1 MTTGKI
7 LENDFFKRD
16 TVEVAKSLIGK
27 KIIRNISGNFFCAKI
42 VETEAYL
49 GLEDRACHSYGGR
62 ITDRNKTL
70 YLPGGHIYVYLI
82 YGIYDLLNIVTR
94 DEDHPE
100 AVLIRGVE
108 PLENLDGISKNRFGK
123 AYEDLS
129 TYQRKNLSNGPGKLS
144 MALGINRSL
153 NGKILSKDYLY
164 IGEGEG
170 EEVPEKDLVI
180 TKRIGIDYAGEDANL
195 PLRFCL
201 RDNPY
206 VSKK

>member
-7 LENDFFKRD
+7 LKNDFFKRD

-82 YGIYDLLNIVTR
+82 YGMYDLLNIVTR

-123 AYEDLS
+123 AYEELS

-144 MALGINRSL
+144 MAIGINRSL
-153 NGKILSKDYLY
+153 NGKVLSKDYLY
-164 IGEGEG
+164 IGEGE
-170 EEVPEKDLVI
+170 EVPEQDLVI
-180 TKRIGIDYAGEDANL
+180 TKRIGIDYAGEDADL

>member
-7 LENDFFKRD
+7 LKNDFFKRD

-82 YGIYDLLNIVTR
+82 YGMYDLLNIVTR

-123 AYEDLS
+123 AYEELS

-144 MALGINRSL
+144 MAIGINRSL
-153 NGKILSKDYLY
+153 NGKVLSKDYLY
-164 IGEGEG
+164 IEDADEIS
-170 EEVPEKDLVI
+170 ESDLLI

>member
-1 MTTGKI
+1 MMSGKI
-7 LENDFFKRD
+7 LESDFFKRD

-62 ITDRNKTL
+62 LTDRNKTL

-82 YGIYDLLNIVTR
+82 YGMYDLLNIVTR
-94 DEDHPE
+94 DENHPE

-108 PLENLDGISKNRFGK
+108 PLDNLDGFAKNRFDK
-123 AYEDLS
+123 SYEALS
-129 TYQRKNLSNGPGKLS
+129 TYQRKNLTNGPGKLS
-144 MALGINRSL
+144 KGLAIDRSL
-153 NGKILSKDYLY
+153 NGKILSEDYLY
-164 IGEGEG
+164 IGEGED
-170 EEVPEKDLVI
+170 VPEKDLVI

-201 RDNPY
+201 RNNLY
-206 VSKK
+206 VSQ

>member
-153 NGKILSKDYLY
+153 NGKVLSKDYLY
-164 IGEGEG
+164 IGEG

>member
-7 LENDFFKRD
+7 LKNDFFKRD
-16 TVEVAKSLIGK
+16 TVEVAKSLIGE

-82 YGIYDLLNIVTR
+82 YGMYDLLNIVTR

-123 AYEDLS
+123 AYEELS

-144 MALGINRSL
+144 MAIGINRSL
-153 NGKILSKDYLY
+153 NGKVLSKDYLY
-164 IGEGEG
+164 IGEG

-180 TKRIGIDYAGEDANL
+180 TKRIGIDYAGEDADL

>member
-7 LENDFFKRD
+7 LKNDFFKRD

-82 YGIYDLLNIVTR
+82 YGMYDLLNIVTR

-123 AYEDLS
+123 AYEELS

-144 MALGINRSL
+144 MALEINRSL
-153 NGKILSKDYLY
+153 NGKILSKSYLY
-164 IGEGEG
+164 IGEG

>member
-82 YGIYDLLNIVTR
+82 YGMYDLLNIVTR
-94 DEDHPE
+94 DEEHPE

-108 PLENLDGISKNRFGK
+108 PLENLDGIAQNRFGK
-123 AYEDLS
+123 AYEELS

-144 MALGINRSL
+144 MTLGINRSL

-164 IGEGEG
+164 IGEG

>member
-1 MTTGKI
+1 MSGKI
-7 LENDFFKRD
+7 LESDFFKKD

-49 GLEDRACHSYGGR
+49 GLDDRACHSYGGR
-62 ITDRNKTL
+62 ITDRNRTL
-70 YLPGGHIYVYLI
+70 YLHGGHIYVYLI
-82 YGIYDLLNIVTR
+82 YGMYDLLNIVTR
-94 DEDHPE
+94 DQDHPE

-108 PLENLDGISKNRFGK
+108 PLENFDGIAKNRFGK
-123 AYEDLS
+123 TYKDLS
-129 TYQRKNLSNGPGKLS
+129 TYQKKNLTNGPGKLS
-144 MALGINRSL
+144 MGLGIDRSL

-164 IGEGEG
+164 IGEGE
-170 EEVPEKDLVI
+170 EVPEADLVI

-195 PLRFCL
+195 PLRFYL

-206 VSKK
+206 VSNK

>member
-82 YGIYDLLNIVTR
+82 YGMYDLLNIVTR
-94 DEDHPE
+94 DEEHPE

-108 PLENLDGISKNRFGK
+108 PLENLDGISKNRFEK
-123 AYEDLS
+123 AYEELS

-144 MALGINRSL
+144 MAIGINRSL
-153 NGKILSKDYLY
+153 NGKVLSKNYLY
-164 IGEGEG
+164 IGEG

>member
-7 LENDFFKRD
+7 LKNDFFKRD

-82 YGIYDLLNIVTR
+82 YGMYDLLNIVTR

-123 AYEDLS
+123 AYEELS

-144 MALGINRSL
+144 MAIGINRSL
-153 NGKILSKDYLY
+153 NGKVLSKDYLY
-164 IGEGEG
+164 IGEGE
-170 EEVPEKDLVI
+170 EVPGKDLVI
-180 TKRIGIDYAGEDANL
+180 TKRIGIDYAGEDADL

-201 RDNPY
+201 KDNPY

>member
-82 YGIYDLLNIVTR
+82 YGMYDLLNIVTR
-94 DEDHPE
+94 DEEHPE

-153 NGKILSKDYLY
+153 NGKVLSKDYLY
-164 IGEGEG
+164 IEDSDEIS
-170 EEVPEKDLVI
+170 ESDLLI
-180 TKRIGIDYAGEDANL
+180 TKRIGIDYAGEDADL

>member
-1 MTTGKI
+1 MMSGKI
-7 LENDFFKRD
+7 LESDFFKRD

-49 GLEDRACHSYGGR
+49 GLEDRACHSYGGK
-62 ITDRNKTL
+62 ITERNKTL

-82 YGIYDLLNIVTR
+82 YGMYDLLNIVTR

-108 PLENLDGISKNRFGK
+108 PLDNLDGIAKNRFGK
-123 AYEDLS
+123 SYEDLS
-129 TYQRKNLSNGPGKLS
+129 TYQRKNLTNGPGKLS
-144 MALGINRSL
+144 KGLAIDRSL
-153 NGKILSKDYLY
+153 NGKILSEDYLY
-164 IGEGEG
+164 IGEGED
-170 EEVPEKDLVI
+170 VPEKDLVI
-180 TKRIGIDYAGEDANL
+180 TKRIGIDYAGEDAKL

-206 VSKK
+206 VSQ

>member
-27 KIIRNISGNFFCAKI
+27 KIIRNISGNFFCVKI

-153 NGKILSKDYLY
+153 NGKVLSKDYLY
-164 IGEGEG
+164 IGEG

>member
-7 LENDFFKRD
+7 LKNDFFKRD

-27 KIIRNISGNFFCAKI
+27 KIIRNISGDFFCAKI

-82 YGIYDLLNIVTR
+82 YGMYDLLNIVTR
-94 DEDHPE
+94 DEEHPE

-108 PLENLDGISKNRFGK
+108 PLENLDVISKNRFGK

-153 NGKILSKDYLY
+153 NGKVLSKDYLY
-164 IGEGEG
+164 IGEG

>member
-82 YGIYDLLNIVTR
+82 YGMYDLLNIVTR

-123 AYEDLS
+123 AYEELS

-144 MALGINRSL
+144 MAIGINRSL
-153 NGKILSKDYLY
+153 NGKVLSKDYLY
-164 IGEGEG
+164 IGEG

-180 TKRIGIDYAGEDANL
+180 TKRIGIDYAGEDADL

>member
-7 LENDFFKRD
+7 LENNFFKRD

-82 YGIYDLLNIVTR
+82 YGMYDLLNIVTR

-108 PLENLDGISKNRFGK
+108 PLENLDGISKKRFGK
-123 AYEDLS
+123 AYDNLS
-129 TYQRKNLSNGPGKLS
+129 TYQRKNLTNGPGKLS
-144 MALGINRSL
+144 MALGIDRSL
-153 NGKILSKDYLY
+153 NGKVLSKDYLY
-164 IGEGEG
+164 IGEG